1 MDLDTVL
8 APNGNFVFRKIG
20 GETILVPVKAGVS
33 ELDSLFTFN
42 EVGTV
47 IWKGVENRSSVRE
60 IVSAVQAEFEI
71 EPDAARGD
79 VLEFL
84 GVLVDRNL
92 IQPAGV

>member
-20 GETILVPVKAGVS
+20 DETILVPVKAGVS

-60 IVSAVQAEFEI
+60 IVTAVQAEFEI
-71 EPDAARGD
+71 APDSAQSD
-79 VLEFL
+79 VFEFL
-84 GVLVDRNL
+84 EVLIKRSL
-92 IQPAGV
+92 IQPAGA